1 MDSRRTLKAV
11 AAGQGLAVGS
21 SSRRRAPEGR
31 DFLWSPKDHEAVPVP
46 KIHLLRC
53 QDARDALERW
63 LLDRGLE
70 GYVGSEQNVYW
81 DVNDLRRVV
90 APDVFVALGVSGRP
104 RTNYRVWVEGPLPCF
119 VLEIL
124 SPSTR
129 RCDLGEK
136 KAIYERMGVREYFVF
151 EGEEDRDDGGR
162 RRGPRIDPPLQGF
175 RLRQSKAGRQ
185 RYEPIPAWQKDEL
198 PSGEVTVGYSSDAL
212 GLGVAC
218 LSGCEGVRFFDRT
231 NRAFVMTTEEARRAE
246 RDRAE
251 AAESRAEA
259 AETRVAKLERLLAR
273 REG

>member
-129 RCDLGEK
+129 RRDLGEK
-136 KAIYERMGVREYFVF
+136 KAIYELMGVREYFVF

-162 RRGPRIDPPLQGF
+162 RAGSSDRPVAPGF
-175 RLRQSKAGRQ
+175 SAAAVEGWPAALRADS
-185 RYEPIPAWQKDEL
+185 AWQKEEL
-198 PSGEVTVGYSSDAL
+198 PSGEVTVGYSSNTL

-218 LSGCEGVRFFDRT
+218 LPGCEGVRFFDRT
-231 NRAFVMTTEEARRAE
+231 NAAFVMTTEEARRAE

-259 AETRVAKLERLLAR
+259 AEIRVAGVERLLAR
-273 REG
+273 RER